1 MVKKKR
7 IKEDT
12 SSSEPI
18 VFPTPAKS
26 KPVELATPTKAKII
40 KIEKEE
46 IIDLTGD
53 PQFIDSA
60 DSAEGYDP
68 DWKSSKPP
76 SPIQEPR
83 KSCNPRP
90 GKYMRPTKMLG
101 ATSRPKSR
109 GSATSSSAASS
120 DNLDDESYKHGKK
133 RGRGFLTEESSDS
146 EDSSKEEED

>member
-1 MVKKKR
+1 MVKKR

-18 VFPTPAKS
+18 VLPTPARS

-46 IIDLTGD
+46 IVDLTGD

-68 DWKSSKPP
+68 NWKSSKPA
-76 SPIQEPR
+76 SPISEPR
-83 KSCNPRP
+83 KSYYPKP

-101 ATSRPKSR
+101 ATSKPKSR

-120 DNLDDESYKHGKK
+120 DNLDESYKHGKK

-146 EDSSKEEED
+146 EDSSKGEED

>member
-1 MVKKKR
+1 MTKRR

-12 SSSEPI
+12 SSSEPM
-18 VFPTPAKS
+18 VPQQPK
-26 KPVELATPTKAKII
+26 VESLTTPTKNKKI

-46 IIDLTGD
+46 IVDLTGD
-53 PQFIDSA
+53 TEFI

-68 DWKSSKPP
+68 DWKSSKPA
-76 SPIQEPR
+76 SPISEPR

-120 DNLDDESYKHGKK
+120 DNLDESYKHGKK

>member
-1 MVKKKR
+1 MVKKR

-18 VFPTPAKS
+18 VLPTPAKS
-26 KPVELATPTKAKII
+26 KPVELATATKAKII
-40 KIEKEE
+40 KIEQED

-53 PQFIDSA
+53 LQYIDSA

-68 DWKSSKPP
+68 DWKSSKPA
-76 SPIQEPR
+76 SPISEPR
-83 KSCNPRP
+83 KSCYPKP
-90 GKYMRPTKMLG
+90 GKYMRPTKILG

-120 DNLDDESYKHGKK
+120 DN
-133 RGRGFLTEESSDS
+133 GRREA
-146 EDSSKEEED
+146 EDS

>member
-18 VFPTPAKS
+18 VFPTPAKKS

-53 PQFIDSA
+53 PQYIDSA
-60 DSAEGYDP
+60 DSAMGYDP

-120 DNLDDESYKHGKK
+120 DNLDESNKHGKK
-133 RGRGFLTEESSDS
+133 RGRGFLTEESSV
-146 EDSSKEEED
+146 SSKEEEK